1 MHGKL
6 IKWKDDRGFGFI
18 LCEHNQ
24 QEVFVHISAFPSSSP
39 RPKVGEMLG
48 FEIETT
54 NDGKTRAINISRAA
68 SLQTKKSAIKISK
81 TPGKTTKSISLII
94 ALIVIILIAISVSQ
108 KFTPAR
114 TAASTEQV
122 IPSNIQAMPEVT
134 TSQFSCDGRTH
145 CSEMTSCAEA
155 KFFLKNCPNT
165 KMDGNNDGVPCE
177 QQHCGF

>member
-24 QEVFVHISAFPSSSP
+24 QEVFVHISAFPNSSP

-54 NDGKTRAINISRAA
+54 ADGKTRAINISRGDSLKTKA
-68 SLQTKKSAIKISK
+68 SPIKLSK
-81 TPGKTTKSISLII
+81 TPGKSTKSISLII
-94 ALIVIILIAISVSQ
+94 ALILIVLVAVSISQ
-108 KFTPAR
+108 KFTSAPTPA
-114 TAASTEQV
+114 ATEQ
-122 IPSNIQAMPEVT
+122 ITPSSIQTVPEVT
-134 TSQFSCDGRTH
+134 ATQFSCDGRTH

-155 KFFLKNCPNT
+155 KYFLKNCPNT
-165 KMDGNNDGVPCE
+165 EMDGNNDGVPC
-177 QQHCGF
+177 QQQWCH

>member
-24 QEVFVHISAFPSSSP
+24 QEVFVHISAFPSGSP

-54 NDGKTRAINISRAA
+54 ADGKTRAINISRAA
-68 SLQTKKSAIKISK
+68 SLKPKASPVKLSK

-94 ALIVIILIAISVSQ
+94 AVILVVLIAVSVSQ
-108 KFTPAR
+108 KFTSAP
-114 TAASTEQV
+114 TSAATEQ
-122 IPSNIQAMPEVT
+122 ITPSGISTVPEVT
-134 TSQFSCDGRTH
+134 ATQFSCDGRTH

-155 KFFLKNCPNT
+155 KYFLKNCPNT
-165 KMDGNNDGVPCE
+165 MMDGDQDGVPCE
-177 QQHCGF
+177 AQHCVF